1 MNPNEIRTFS
11 ITFKTT
17 NEAYKYFSDLLESY
31 PNDIEIVSN
40 RVLPNTQELY
50 DNDPYFRKL
59 LKASK
64 DADIAKLDYINKHN
78 K

>member
-1 MNPNEIRTFS
+1 MNPNDENTFS
-11 ITFKTT
+11 ITFKASNQAYQYILSWM
-17 NEAYKYFSDLLESY
+17 NEYTEVISD
-31 PNDIEIVSN
+31 